1 MKKKKKKQM
10 IQIHEFVK
18 PNQSDDLSKIIKE
31 IEKIVKFESKNN
43 KQFIE
48 FNEEF
53 WKDYIHFFFKKDLEK
68 LLLTFFNYF
77 TSK

>member
-1 MKKKKKKQM
+1 M
-10 IQIHEFVK
+10 IQINEFVK

-48 FNEEF
+48 FN
-53 WKDYIHFFFKKDLEK
+53 
-68 LLLTFFNYF
+68 
-77 TSK
+77 

>member
-1 MKKKKKKQM
+1 M

-48 FNEEF
+48 FN
-53 WKDYIHFFFKKDLEK
+53 
-68 LLLTFFNYF
+68 
-77 TSK
+77 